1 METADV
7 VVIGAG
13 VIGLSVAYE
22 LARAGTGQIALLEK
36 EELPGMGS
44 TASCTGGI
52 RLQFAGE
59 ANIRYSQYGLER
71 YGKFEEELGVDVELK
86 TNGYLF
92 LLSDR
97 DQTARFAHG
106 HELQNSLGV
115 ASRFVDQ
122 EWISQIA
129 PFLSLEDIVSGSYC
143 PQEAHADPSKV
154 CQAYR
159 GGLREFG
166 IDVQTNREVTGIE
179 IAGDRVTGVSTSTG
193 SISTP
198 VIVDCAG
205 PYAARVAGMAGLQLP
220 ITPRKRHALV
230 VQPPFDMKDSLPLI
244 VDSGTGW
251 YVKAEPGGIALIGG
265 TDREGTEAAPTGTDV
280 DPTATEAAPTGTEAA
295 PTGTA
300 PLDTAAES
308 GTVDRILEAGIRR
321 SPALGDAGLIRT
333 IVGLRCMTEDDNA
346 LIGALPSPEG
356 FYCAA
361 GFSGHGFMHAPAA
374 GVALAE
380 VITHRQTGSLD
391 ISRFDPSRFEDSSPV
406 SGESYVF

>member
-1 METADV
+1 VETANV

-22 LARAGTGQIALLEK
+22 LARAGIGQIALLEK

-59 ANIRYSQYGLER
+59 ANIRCSQYGLER
-71 YGKFEEELGVDVELK
+71 YGKFEEELGVDVELE

-97 DQTARFAHG
+97 DQIARFSQG

-115 ASRFVDQ
+115 TSRFVDT
-122 EWISQIA
+122 EWITQIA
-129 PFLSLEDIVSGSYC
+129 PFLSLENIVSGSYC

-159 GGLREFG
+159 GGLRALG
-166 IDVQTNREVTGIE
+166 VRVQTNREVTGIE
-179 IAGDRVTGVSTSTG
+179 IVGDRVTGVATSKG

-198 VIVDCAG
+198 IIVDCAG
-205 PYAARVAGMAGLQLP
+205 PYADRVAGMAGLKLP

-265 TDREGTEAAPTGTDV
+265 TDRN
-280 DPTATEAAPTGTEAA
+280 
-295 PTGTA
+295 GTA
-300 PLDTAAES
+300 ALDTSIES
-308 GTVDRILEAGIRR
+308 GTVDRILEAGLRR
-321 SPALGDAGLIRT
+321 SPALEDAGLIRT

-380 VITHRQTGSLD
+380 VITRRQTGSLD
-391 ISRFDPSRFEDSSPV
+391 ISRFDPSRFEDSGPV
-406 SGESYVF
+406 SAESYVF

>member
-22 LARAGTGQIALLEK
+22 LARAGIGQIALLEK

-71 YGKFEEELGVDVELK
+71 YGKFEEEFGVDVELK

-97 DQTARFAHG
+97 DQIARFAQG

-115 ASRFVDQ
+115 TSRFVDKQ
-122 EWISQIA
+122 WITQIA
-129 PFLSLEDIVSGSYC
+129 PFLFLEDIVSGSYC

-159 GGLREFG
+159 GGLRAFG
-166 IDVQTNREVTGIE
+166 VDVQTNREVTGIE
-179 IAGDRVTGVSTSTG
+179 IAGDRVTGVATSKG

-198 VIVDCAG
+198 IIVDCAG
-205 PYAARVAGMAGLQLP
+205 PYADRVAGMAGLKLP

-230 VQPPFDMKDSLPLI
+230 IQPPFDMEDSLPLI

-265 TDREGTEAAPTGTDV
+265 TDREATAVDPKGTAVDPTGTL
-280 DPTATEAAPTGTEAA
+280 
-295 PTGTA
+295 
-300 PLDTAAES
+300 PLDTSAEPE
-308 GTVDRILEAGIRR
+308 TVDRILEAGIQR
-321 SPALGDAGLIRT
+321 SPALEDAGLIRT

-374 GVALAE
+374 SVALAE